1 VQDPIE
7 ARSLR
12 SALLQ
17 RLPAQLDGR
26 EFGDGQLHHVAHAI
40 VRELMTPPPR
50 EQQRARYG
58 CEREDVLRGFGVV
71 P

>member
-1 VQDPIE
+1 
-7 ARSLR
+7 
-12 SALLQ
+12 
-17 RLPAQLDGR
+17 
-26 EFGDGQLHHVAHAI
+26 
-40 VRELMTPPPR
+40 MTPPPR